1 MAKKLEEQFLG
12 YIRDELSR
20 QTDKEI
26 EERVESYRKK
36 LNSIKD
42 EKETPTT
49 AKPKRGRPKE
59 INRVVTKTSQSGLR
73 EGLTR
78 ATFII
83 QEETLDKLKER
94 AYTDRKKLKDLVTEA
109 LNYYLD
115 NTKDEVITNA
125 SLKLGT
131 MLRVEDLSKEIRIT
145 IEKEKTNVFRQ
156 K

>member
-42 EKETPTT
+42 E
-49 AKPKRGRPKE
+49 
-59 INRVVTKTSQSGLR
+59 
-73 EGLTR
+73 
-78 ATFII
+78 
-83 QEETLDKLKER
+83 
-94 AYTDRKKLKDLVTEA
+94 
-109 LNYYLD
+109 
-115 NTKDEVITNA
+115 VITNA

>member
-49 AKPKRGRPKE
+49 VKPKRGRPKE

-83 QEETLDKLKER
+83 QEETLDKLKAR

-115 NTKDEVITNA
+115 NTKAEVITNA

-145 IEKEKTNVFRQ
+145 IEKEKSND
-156 K
+156 

>member
-42 EKETPTT
+42 E
-49 AKPKRGRPKE
+49 
-59 INRVVTKTSQSGLR
+59 
-73 EGLTR
+73 
-78 ATFII
+78 
-83 QEETLDKLKER
+83 
-94 AYTDRKKLKDLVTEA
+94 
-109 LNYYLD
+109 
-115 NTKDEVITNA
+115 VITNA

-145 IEKEKTNVFRQ
+145 IEKEKSNV
-156 K
+156 